1 MTIDLTALLADLE
14 AAKANAMRA
23 YEENRSSRS
32 SGESIAFDAGRYEG
46 LKQALE
52 LVRARGKV

>member
-1 MTIDLTALLADLE
+1 MTLDLPALLHDLE
-14 AAKANAMRA
+14 AAKAAAMRA

-52 LVRARGKV
+52 LVHAREKA

>member
-1 MTIDLTALLADLE
+1 MNIDLTALLHDLE

-23 YEENRSSRS
+23 HEENRSSRL
-32 SGESIAFDAGRYEG
+32 SGESIAFDAGRCEG

-52 LVRARGKV
+52 LVRARVQA